1 MVASSRCN
9 TLCRR
14 IVRFN
19 VQSNRLPLANPIH
32 QAERSTAKALKG
44 QPSHH
49 FPDSFHSRSNM
60 LTTLLTLSA
69 MTLAVVAGPVHVE
82 SLASRSETHA
92 VELINNCGSG
102 EAVFL
107 YAGDLHA
114 RGSGVIHGPLNGGV
128 AWVDGWKGA
137 NCLASGK
144 NCGIVE
150 FSLLNAQTS
159 GMSSADYSLLDG
171 PDLGNHKFIP
181 GLVQTRPAL
190 VQATRLPNVLVPIVE
205 RIPITVV
212 PLSVLPTMQVFESPF
227 VRAMRGG
234 L

>member
-1 MVASSRCN
+1 
-9 TLCRR
+9 
-14 IVRFN
+14 
-19 VQSNRLPLANPIH
+19 
-32 QAERSTAKALKG
+32 
-44 QPSHH
+44 
-49 FPDSFHSRSNM
+49 M

-171 PDLGNHKFIP
+171 PDLGNHKFTYNMNFQYTGSCTNSP
-181 GLVQTRPAL
+181 GPCTGNSAAQCPSSYRGADTNNGRPTQCTADN
-190 VQATRLPNVLVPIVE
+190 AGI
-205 RIPITVV
+205 RIT
-212 PLSVLPTMQVFESPF
+212 FC
-227 VRAMRGG
+227 
-234 L
+234 